1 VVEVGGE
8 GNIMKRRVAVVV
20 LSIAIRLFW
29 SLDANPL
36 LWLYDVYA
44 TTALTVSST
53 PEGLDNGTRRIFRSD
68 TTSLE
73 GKTVWITGSS
83 SGIGAELAIQ
93 LASTGVGHLILSG
106 RKVEKIKSTANL
118 CLEAHNMMRTTAQH
132 LGKEQNNLVISI
144 VPFDMAG
151 ELEVLDEAV
160 TVAMEAT
167 HNTGIDVLVLNAGQY
182 YLAPALDATHV
193 EKALPDLMKVNFASP
208 INLALKLIER
218 DQWRQRQHGHIVII
232 SSLMGRGA
240 SPMNAVY
247 SASKHAVRGYFTA
260 LAAEEKSWLRVDV
273 VLPGAVD
280 TGLWNSSWKSADDTT
295 QLQADDRS
303 KMKVTRC
310 AQLIISSMIGPSYL
324 FWETWITRN
333 PGLLW
338 VFLASFEPITFNFM
352 TKYIIAP
359 FRISMW
365 RENGMDGLYFP
376 DVLRYTW
383 RSLVEYITGRSP

>member
-1 VVEVGGE
+1 
-8 GNIMKRRVAVVV
+8 MKRRVAVVV
-20 LSIAIRLFW
+20 LSIAIRLLW

-44 TTALTVSST
+44 TTSAFTVSST
-53 PEGLDNGTRRIFRSD
+53 PEGLDNGMRRIFRSD

-118 CLEAHNMMRTTAQH
+118 CRETHNMMQTAAQH
-132 LGKEQNNLVISI
+132 LGKKQKNLVISI

-218 DQWRQRQHGHIVII
+218 DQWRQRQHGHIVNI

-247 SASKHAVRGYFTA
+247 SASKHAVRAYFTA
-260 LAAEEKSWLRVDV
+260 LAAEEKNWLRVDV

-280 TGLWNSSWKSADDTT
+280 TGLWNSSWKSDKDTT

-338 VFLASFEPITFNFM
+338 VYLASYEPYSFNFL
-352 TKYIIAP
+352 TNFIIAP
-359 FRISMW
+359 FRINAW
-365 RENGMDGLYFP
+365 RENEMDGLYFP

-383 RSLVEYITGRSP
+383 RSLVEHITGRSP

>member
-1 VVEVGGE
+1 MVEVGEE

-44 TTALTVSST
+44 TTALTVSSS
-53 PEGLDNGTRRIFRSD
+53 PEGTDNGMRRIFRSD

-118 CLEAHNMMRTTAQH
+118 CREAHNMM
-132 LGKEQNNLVISI
+132 GKEQKNLVISI

-151 ELEVLDEAV
+151 GLEVLDEAV

-167 HNTGIDVLVLNAGQY
+167 HNTGVDVLVLNAGQY

-218 DQWRQRQHGHIVII
+218 DQWRQRQHGHIVNI

-310 AQLIISSMIGPSYL
+310 AQLIISSMIGPSCL

-338 VFLASFEPITFNFM
+338 VYLASYEPFTFNFM

-359 FRISMW
+359 FRINAW
-365 RENGMDGLYFP
+365 RENEMDGLYFP

>member
-1 VVEVGGE
+1 
-8 GNIMKRRVAVVV
+8 MKRRLAVVV
-20 LSIAIRLFW
+20 LSIVIRLFW
-29 SLDANPL
+29 SSLDANPL

-44 TTALTVSST
+44 TRAFTILT
-53 PEGLDNGTRRIFRSD
+53 PEGLDNGTRRIFRPD
-68 TTSLE
+68 KTSLE

-118 CLEAHNMMRTTAQH
+118 CREAHNMRTTAQR
-132 LGKEQNNLVISI
+132 LDKEQNNLVISI

-151 ELEVLDEAV
+151 GLEVLDEAV

-167 HNTGIDVLVLNAGQY
+167 HNAGIDVLVLNAGQY

-193 EKALPDLMKVNFASP
+193 EKALPDLMKVNFSSP
-208 INLALKLIER
+208 INLALNLIER
-218 DQWRQRQHGHIVII
+218 DQWRQRQHGHIVNI

-280 TGLWNSSWKSADDTT
+280 TGLWNSSWKSDGDTT

-303 KMKVTRC
+303 KMKVSRC

-324 FWETWITRN
+324 FWETWVTRN

-338 VFLASFEPITFNFM
+338 VYLASYEPFSFTILTNF
-352 TKYIIAP
+352 IIAP
-359 FRISMW
+359 FRINAW
-365 RENGMDGLYFP
+365 RENEMDGLYFP

>member
-1 VVEVGGE
+1 
-8 GNIMKRRVAVVV
+8 MKRRVAVVV
-20 LSIAIRLFW
+20 LSIVIRLFW

-44 TTALTVSST
+44 TTAFTILT
-53 PEGLDNGTRRIFRSD
+53 PEGLDNGTRRIFRPD
-68 TTSLE
+68 KTSLE

-118 CLEAHNMMRTTAQH
+118 CREAYNMRTTAQR
-132 LGKEQNNLVISI
+132 LDKEQNNLVISI

-151 ELEVLDEAV
+151 GLEVLDEAV

-218 DQWRQRQHGHIVII
+218 DQWRQRQHGHIVNI

-260 LAAEEKSWLRVDV
+260 LAAEERSWLRVDV

-280 TGLWNSSWKSADDTT
+280 TGLWNSSWKSDGDTT

-338 VFLASFEPITFNFM
+338 VYLASYEPFSFWIM
-352 TKYIIAP
+352 TNLIIAP
-359 FRISMW
+359 FRINAW
-365 RENGMDGLYFP
+365 RENEMDGLYFP